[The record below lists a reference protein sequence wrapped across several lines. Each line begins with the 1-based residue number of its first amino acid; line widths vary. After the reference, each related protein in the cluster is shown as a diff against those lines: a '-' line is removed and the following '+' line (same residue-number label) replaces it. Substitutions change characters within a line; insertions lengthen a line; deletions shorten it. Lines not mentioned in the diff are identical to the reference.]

1 MLISLT
7 YWSLLKDHVVL
18 SFLFIFCLL
27 AATYSSCLQDCDT
40 VRFILLHLTIFLIS
54 YFISIAFGCMVNCRI
69 YRIHFILPTFLVSS
83 QIQSI

>member
-27 AATYSSCLQDCDT
+27 AAAYSSCLQDRGT
-40 VRFILLHLTIFLIS
+40 VT
-54 YFISIAFGCMVNCRI
+54 
-69 YRIHFILPTFLVSS
+69 FILPHPIIFA
-83 QIQSI
+83 

>member
-27 AATYSSCLQDCDT
+27 AVVYSSCLQDCGT
-40 VRFILLHLTIFLIS
+40 VRFILLHPTIF
-54 YFISIAFGCMVNCRI
+54 A
-69 YRIHFILPTFLVSS
+69 
-83 QIQSI
+83 

>member
-27 AATYSSCLQDCDT
+27 TTAYFSCLQDCDT
-40 VRFILLHLTIFLIS
+40 VRFILLHPTIF
-54 YFISIAFGCMVNCRI
+54 A
-69 YRIHFILPTFLVSS
+69 
-83 QIQSI
+83 